1 MPLLSTHQVAKK
13 LGLDAATLS
22 RYIKSGKI
30 AAPPETTAGGIKL
43 RLWSES
49 DVERLRELLPKI
61 ANGRKTRY
69 SKLREKQKPQPETAV
84 PHKQRSPNKKRTTKP
99 PKAKR

>member
-1 MPLLSTHQVAKK
+1 MSLLSTHQAAKK

-22 RYIKSGKI
+22 RYIKAGKI
-30 AAPPETTAGGIKL
+30 TAPPETMAGGIRL

-49 DVERLRELLPKI
+49 DVEQLRKELPKI

-69 SKLREKQKPQPETAV
+69 SKLREKQKAQPKKAV
-84 PHKQRSPNKKRTTKP
+84 PSKRKKK
-99 PKAKR
+99 